1 MLAASQSQFKFDRFD
16 QSPTGSFQPKS
27 GIAMRKSPGSY
38 HRRSVS
44 CLAVASYHEHYNHPS
59 YYLANDRLYDTLEVS
74 EGSASPVHQTRHAK
88 RKSDGA
94 ISLELLQ
101 RGLSGAGIAN
111 ANVTPAESK
120 DKTETIMSG
129 SLNGKLVKNLPSA
142 TVFDK
147 SLHEVC
153 VICHCTLSYCSS
165 LDYTYQQSTSTS
177 PGQHDWISPLTY
189 GTIQYTSVR
198 FSNHNRDYFTSSY
211 FEKVNIISPAN
222 TPRRSLL
229 SDLLNSQGSPSRLEQ
244 AASRRRMLKSMRR
257 YSVDASEMDFSIG
270 RPSTR
275 VTPMKGMDEES
286 PLLVDGRQGFSV
298 TPMVRYLRNP
308 CHAAVKTKLQ
318 PSAYRTLTRRGG
330 NGGDDETPD
339 YFGAEGRVW

>member
-129 SLNGKLVKNLPSA
+129 SLNGKLVK
-142 TVFDK
+142 
-147 SLHEVC
+147 
-153 VICHCTLSYCSS
+153 
-165 LDYTYQQSTSTS
+165 
-177 PGQHDWISPLTY
+177 
-189 GTIQYTSVR
+189 
-198 FSNHNRDYFTSSY
+198 
-211 FEKVNIISPAN
+211 VNIISPAN